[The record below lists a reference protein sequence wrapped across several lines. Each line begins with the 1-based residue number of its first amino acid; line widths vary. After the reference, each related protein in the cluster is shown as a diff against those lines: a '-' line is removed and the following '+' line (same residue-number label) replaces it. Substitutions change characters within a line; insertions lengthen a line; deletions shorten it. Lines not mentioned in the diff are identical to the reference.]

1 VSVDIVGDSPEFDT
15 YCQRY
20 QRYKIVGLMMEMQ
33 PAPNLSAQFGTD
45 IVIQGME
52 IVSDPVKLQD
62 GLVVPTIM
70 RALSYKEVP
79 FRRTKRYFKVA
90 KTLYD

>member
-1 VSVDIVGDSPEFDT
+1 
-15 YCQRY
+15 
-20 QRYKIVGLMMEMQ
+20 
-33 PAPNLSAQFGTD
+33 
-45 IVIQGME
+45 ME